1 MYKNS
6 DGLREPLFT
15 LTRTADNTLVAY
27 APAQQSA
34 ASAIAHRVSLAT
46 LGLLKHHFLRL
57 IVTLVGDTRHT
68 AVFVQW
74 QTEQRRQDLFCLP
87 LLPGLNGSRYESRF
101 GIMDLTGAA
110 GGDAWMVIR
119 HYSEKHRRLK

>member
-6 DGLREPLFT
+6 DGLRQPLFT

-27 APAQQSA
+27 APGQHSA
-34 ASAIAHRVSLAT
+34 ESAIIAHRVSLAA
-46 LGLLKHHFLRL
+46 LGLLKHHFPLL

-74 QTEQRRQDLFCLP
+74 QADQRRQDLFCLP
-87 LLPGLNGSRYESRF
+87 LLPGLDGSRYELRF
-101 GIMDLTGAA
+101 SIMDLTGAA
-110 GGDAWMVIR
+110 GSDAWIVIR
-119 HYSEKHRRLK
+119 HYSEKHRR